1 MRIEINVTHNRTSF
15 PPTHWGCLH
24 LWACGDSNNN
34 SASQRSFFEADM
46 RRERADWPL
55 PSVASGRPFGAMN
68 QIGMTER
75 WSEHQKSKNREHI
88 NSSDFLFSSWNSG
101 LILIVLGWEQSL
113 GVHGLPCSDG
123 VRVAFVQKNVVQPTE
138 LKCLQPE
145 MQSQSSAVKPPI
157 SAAHDQ
163 NKEIALNRKK
173 KNTLKPLQYLVWF
186 VEIRV
191 EQRGWWPRRLPLGKT
206 SSVLVSFHL
215 GWEFST
221 WRMHEGEGNTFLNF
235 CTLEVCHLFDRVSDV
250 FYRLWCFLTNMFN
263 IKGLATE
270 N

>member
-101 LILIVLGWEQSL
+101 LIGMGTITGSSWVVLFRRSTR
-113 GVHGLPCSDG
+113 G
-123 VRVAFVQKNVVQPTE
+123 VRSKERGAANRIKMFAARNAKSKFSREATDICCSWPEQGNRIKSEEKNYT
-138 LKCLQPE
+138 
-145 MQSQSSAVKPPI
+145 
-157 SAAHDQ
+157 
-163 NKEIALNRKK
+163 
-173 KNTLKPLQYLVWF
+173 W
-186 VEIRV
+186 
-191 EQRGWWPRRLPLGKT
+191 T
-206 SSVLVSFHL
+206 SSISDLVCWDQGRTTRMMAEETPTRKNLFRFSFFPSWMRIFHMKNA
-215 GWEFST
+215 
-221 WRMHEGEGNTFLNF
+221 WRRREHFFKFLYAWGMSSVWSGVW
-235 CTLEVCHLFDRVSDV
+235 CILPTLMLSYEYV
-250 FYRLWCFLTNMFN
+250 
-263 IKGLATE
+263 
-270 N
+270 